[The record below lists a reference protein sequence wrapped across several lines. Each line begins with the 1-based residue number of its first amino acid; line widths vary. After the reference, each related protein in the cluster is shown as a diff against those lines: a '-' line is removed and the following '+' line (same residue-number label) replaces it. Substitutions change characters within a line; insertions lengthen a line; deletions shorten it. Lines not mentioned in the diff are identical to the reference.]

1 METRAGV
8 VVLRG
13 HRELYER
20 TWHLFAKAR
29 EFTCTAKDVRT
40 WASHNQAP
48 PQGKGAKVRRLYRP
62 GVLLDPTG
70 AQHARHVASV
80 GAQVRITTSELSE
93 AIVVDRRVAILAGD
107 GGTTFTVVWIPAVVE
122 GALTLFNA
130 AWGNATA
137 LADYQRDFGDL
148 CEMAPR
154 LLEVLG
160 SGAADGQAART
171 LGIPLRTYRRRV
183 DDLMRSLGADSRFQ
197 AGARARE
204 LGLI

>member
-29 EFTCTAKDVRT
+29 EVTCAANDVRT
-40 WASHNQAP
+40 WVSHNQAP
-48 PQGKGAKVRRLYRP
+48 PQGKGVRVRKLYRP

-70 AQHARHVASV
+70 AQHARHVASS
-80 GAQVRITTSELSE
+80 GAQVRITTIELNE
-93 AIVVDRRVAILAGD
+93 TIIVDRRVAILAGD
-107 GGTTFTVVWIPAVVE
+107 GTFTVVWIPAVVQ
-122 GALTLFNA
+122 GVLTLFNA
-130 AWGNATA
+130 AWGTSTA
-137 LADYQRDFGDL
+137 LADYERDYGDL

-154 LLEVLG
+154 ILELL
-160 SGAADGQAART
+160 GAGADDAPAARAM
-171 LGIPLRTYRRRV
+171 GISLRTYRRRV
-183 DDLMRSLGADSRFQ
+183 DDLIRTLGASSRFQ

>member
-20 TWHLFAKAR
+20 TWHLFASAR
-29 EFTCTAKDVRT
+29 EITCAANDVRT

-48 PQGKGAKVRRLYRP
+48 PPPGKAVKVRKLYRP

-70 AQHARHVASV
+70 VQHARHVAAH
-80 GAQVRITTSELSE
+80 GAQVRITTDELNE
-93 AIVVDRRVAILAGD
+93 TIIVDRRVAILAGD
-107 GGTTFTVVWIPAVVE
+107 GTFSVVWIPGVVQSVH
-122 GALTLFNA
+122 ALFDA
-130 AWGNATA
+130 AWRSATA
-137 LADYQRDFGDL
+137 LADYERDFGDL
-148 CEMAPR
+148 CEVAPKI
-154 LLEVLG
+154 LELLG
-160 SGAADGQAART
+160 SGAKDETAARSMG
-171 LGIPLRTYRRRV
+171 LSLRTYRRRV
-183 DDLMRSLGADSRFQ
+183 ADLMTTLGASSRFQ

>member
-29 EFTCTAKDVRT
+29 EITCAANDVRT

-48 PQGKGAKVRRLYRP
+48 PPPGKGVKTRKLYRP
-62 GVLLDPTG
+62 GILLDPTG
-70 AQHARHVASV
+70 AQHARHVAAA
-80 GAQVRITTSELSE
+80 GAKVRITTGELNE
-93 AIVVDRRVAILAGD
+93 TIIVDRRVAILAGD
-107 GGTTFTVVWIPAVVE
+107 GSFSVVWIPAVVA
-122 GALTLFNA
+122 GVLALFDA
-130 AWGNATA
+130 AWRESTE
-137 LADYQRDFGDL
+137 LSDYERDFGDL

-154 LLEVLG
+154 ILELLG
-160 SGAADGQAART
+160 SGAKDVTAARS
-171 LGIPLRTYRRRV
+171 LGLSLRTYRRRV
-183 DDLMRSLGADSRFQ
+183 AELVTTLGATSRFQ